1 MEKTNWDLSK
11 IYSSEEDFYADLE
24 RIRKGANK
32 LKELKDDFSANFKEI
47 LTTFVEVSELSQ
59 RTYVYS
65 HMKRDED
72 SRVTFGQTVA
82 LESEAVNNELST
94 AASYIR
100 PSLLALTDNELNELI
115 TQNDLEKYRVY
126 LEKMFRFK
134 PHTLSDKEEYIMGA
148 MANSQ
153 EAPENAYYLLM
164 NADMIYPR
172 IKSLDNI
179 RLSAANYVN
188 LLKNSNRKVRE
199 EAFDKMYKTLKMV
212 DNTISSTLYSNIN
225 NTVTEARLRNY
236 ESALEMALFA
246 DNVELKVYDT
256 LIEVIRENLPTL
268 HEYYKIRKEHLGL
281 EEQHMYDVYLPLTSD
296 YNVEIPYEE
305 AKEILLKALA
315 PLGDEY
321 IEILKEGFESNW
333 IDVYPR
339 EGKKSGAYSWGEY
352 KSSPYI
358 LMNYTDD
365 LDSLF
370 TLAHEL
376 GHSLHSYYSRK
387 NNDFVYSGYT
397 IFVAEVASTTNELL
411 LLDYLIK
418 NASSDEEKLYLINHY
433 VDSFKSTV
441 FRQTMFAEFEKITHD
456 LLEKNQVLTLDVF
469 NEIHYKLNVDYF
481 GDAVFVDDDIALEWA
496 RIPHFYSDFYVYKYA
511 TGFTCAVLLSQNILN
526 GKEGA
531 LEKYL
536 NFLKDGGNNY
546 PIDQLKAAGAD
557 ITKKETLDLA
567 MNVFKEQVKELENL
581 LKKNS

>member
-1 MEKTNWDLSK
+1 MNLTNWDLSK
-11 IYSSEEDFYADLE
+11 IYKSEEDFYSDLE
-24 RIRKGANK
+24 EVREGAK
-32 LKELKDDFSANFKEI
+32 KLSGLKENFKENFKEI
-47 LTTFVEVSELSQ
+47 LLTFVEASELNQ
-59 RTYVYS
+59 RVYVYS

-72 SRVTFGQTVA
+72 SRERFGQTVA
-82 LESEAVNNELST
+82 LESEVVTNELNT

-100 PSLLALTDNELNELI
+100 PSLLSLSDIELDDLI
-115 TQNDLEKYRVY
+115 SENDLEKYRLY

-134 PHTLSDKEEYIMGA
+134 PHTLTEKEEYIMGA
-148 MANSQ
+148 MSVSQ
-153 EAPENAYYLLM
+153 EAPQNAYYLLT
-164 NADMIYPR
+164 NADMVFPR

-179 RLSAANYVN
+179 RLTTANYVN
-188 LLKNSNRKVRE
+188 LLKNNNREVRQ
-199 EAFDKMYKTLKMV
+199 EAFEKMYSTLKRV

-225 NTVTEARLRNY
+225 NTVTEARIRKY
-236 ESALEMALFA
+236 DSALEMALFE
-246 DNVELKVYDT
+246 DDVEVKVYDT
-256 LIEVIRENLPTL
+256 LVEVIRENLPTL
-268 HEYYKIRKEHLGL
+268 HEYYKIRRDYLGL

-296 YNVEIPYEE
+296 YNAEITYEE
-305 AKEILLKALA
+305 AQEILLKALA
-315 PLGDEY
+315 PLGEEY

-339 EGKKSGAYSWGEY
+339 EGKRGGAYSWGEY

-418 NASSDEEKLYLINHY
+418 NASSDEEKLYLVNHY

-456 LLEKNQVLTLDVF
+456 LLEQNQVLTLDVF

-481 GDAVFVDDDIALEWA
+481 GDGVFIDEDIALEWA
-496 RIPHFYSDFYVYKYA
+496 RIPHFYTDFYVYKYA

-526 GKEGA
+526 EKEGA

-567 MNVFKEQVKELENL
+567 MNVFKEQVKELEEL